1 MHTPR
6 HRTALQYLAAAGALA
21 CTGCGMFSLDPPK
34 STASRR
40 TTTYRP
46 PVAAVAAKPATTV
59 PFSTPAPRTDI
70 NPITLA
76 LTGGT
81 QPAASTSTSSLALNA
96 ATGVPV
102 VRPGGGGAAFEESAS
117 VAQVSFASQGADF
130 DPDVSRDGTHIVF
143 ASTQHKTTAD
153 LYIKTVDSR
162 VVTQLTSD
170 PSQNVMPKLSPDGQR
185 IAFASDRA
193 GNWDIYVMPAA
204 GGKSIQVTGSAAHEL
219 HPSWSPDGQSLV
231 FCRLG
236 EVSGQWELWTTNL
249 SGGGTSTFLGYGLLP
264 EWCPAPGPGDG
275 GADRILFQKSRDRG
289 DHAFAVW
296 TIDLRDGQAL
306 NPTEIASSP
315 VAACINPAWSPD
327 GRWVVFATVPIAG
340 SWATSADGRPS
351 SAELWMADLAGTSRV
366 RLTTGP
372 ALSLMPDWSATGR
385 LFFVSN
391 RGKTDNIWSMDITP
405 AVKLAMTWRNQ
416 AGPSGHT
423 EMVNVPEEK

>member
-1 MHTPR
+1 MRTP
-6 HRTALQYLAAAGALA
+6 AVLLAAAAVLPGCALL
-21 CTGCGMFSLDPPK
+21 SYDPPK
-34 STASRR
+34 STASR
-40 TTTYRP
+40 
-46 PVAAVAAKPATTV
+46 KPATTTAAAK
-59 PFSTPAPRTDI
+59 PTAASFASPAPRTDI
-70 NPITLA
+70 NPL
-76 LTGGT
+76 
-81 QPAASTSTSSLALNA
+81 SLALAGGPGVQPSSTNPLTLNSS
-96 ATGVPV
+96 TGVPV
-102 VRPGGGGAAFEESAS
+102 VRPDAGAAFEESAS

-130 DPDVSRDGTHIVF
+130 DPDISADGSRIVF
-143 ASTQHKTTAD
+143 ASTQHKTAAD
-153 LYIKTVDSR
+153 LYVKTVDSR

-170 PSQNVMPKLSPDGQR
+170 PSQNVMPKFSPDAQR
-185 IAFASDRA
+185 VAFSSDRS

-204 GGKSIQVTGSAAHEL
+204 GGKAIQVTGSAAHEL

-249 SGGGTSTFLGYGLLP
+249 TGGGTSTFLGYGLLP
-264 EWCPAPGPGDG
+264 EWCPKAGAGDA
-275 GADRILFQKSRDRG
+275 GADRILFQKSRERG

-296 TIDLRDGQAL
+296 TIDVRDGQAM

-327 GRWVVFATVPIAG
+327 GQWVVFATVPVTG
-340 SWATSADGRPS
+340 TWANSTDGRPT

-372 ALSLMPDWSATGR
+372 ALSLMPAWSGPGR

-391 RGKTDNIWSMDITP
+391 RGRTDNIWSMDVTP

-416 AGPSGHT
+416 GAHGQDHHT
-423 EMVNVPEEK
+423 EMVSVPENTPPAESPSGH